1 MQDLSSAEHGKQTD
15 ISASSRDILVNN
27 QKYFSKMKK
36 QGTTKG
42 WAYILLSMMLIGFAL
57 TLLGCKGK
65 EIVTESVRTEY
76 VDRYIHDT
84 IRVDN
89 LTQILDS
96 VRESVIESR
105 RDCVV
110 IVKDTTG
117 NVINTSQWHFRD
129 TNKELSHERTKVDST
144 AYYRSIVD
152 SLRRIKKDST
162 NNTIYIE
169 KELSLWDRMKVKF
182 GGLAFVIVAA
192 TIIYLT
198 WFIKRKDRQ
207 NI

>member
-1 MQDLSSAEHGKQTD
+1 M
-15 ISASSRDILVNN
+15 
-27 QKYFSKMKK
+27 
-36 QGTTKG
+36 
-42 WAYILLSMMLIGFAL
+42 LLSMMLIGFAL
-57 TLLGCKGK
+57 TLIGCKGK
-65 EIVTESVRTEY
+65 EIVTETVKTEY

-96 VRESVIESR
+96 IRESVIESR

-110 IVKDTTG
+110 IVKDTAG
-117 NVINTSQWHFRD
+117 NVINSSQWHFRD
-129 TNKELSHERTKVDST
+129 TNKELSHSKEKIDST
-144 AYYRSIVD
+144 AYFRSIID
-152 SLRRIKKDST
+152 SLRRIKQDSV
-162 NNTIYIE
+162 YIKKEVE
-169 KELSLWDRMKVKF
+169 KELSLWDRTKIKF
-182 GGLAFVIVAA
+182 GGLAFCIVAA

>member
-1 MQDLSSAEHGKQTD
+1 
-15 ISASSRDILVNN
+15 
-27 QKYFSKMKK
+27 MKK
-36 QGTTKG
+36 QGTSTG
-42 WAYILLSMMLIGFAL
+42 WAYMLLSMMLIGFAL
-57 TLLGCKGK
+57 TLIGCKGK
-65 EIVTESVRTEY
+65 QIVTETVRTEY
-76 VDRYIHDT
+76 IDRYVHDT
-84 IRVDN
+84 IHVDN

-96 VRESVIESR
+96 IRESAIESR

-129 TNKELSHERTKVDST
+129 KTKELSHERTKVDST
-144 AYYRSIVD
+144 AYFRSIVD
-152 SLRRIKKDST
+152 SLRRIKNDST
-162 NNTIYIE
+162 IITQYVE
-169 KELSLWDRMKVKF
+169 KKLSLWDSIKIKF
-182 GGLAFVIVAA
+182 GGLAFCIVAA

>member
-1 MQDLSSAEHGKQTD
+1 
-15 ISASSRDILVNN
+15 
-27 QKYFSKMKK
+27 MKN
-36 QGTTKG
+36 QGTSTG

-65 EIVTESVRTEY
+65 QIVTESVRTEY
-76 VDRYIHDT
+76 IDRYIHDT

-96 VRESVIESR
+96 IRESVIESVK
-105 RDCVV
+105 DCVV
-110 IVKDTTG
+110 IVKDTAG
-117 NVINTSQWHFRD
+117 NVINTAQWHYRD
-129 TNKELSHERTKVDST
+129 TSKELSHSKEKVDST
-144 AYYRSIVD
+144 AYYRSIID
-152 SLRRIKKDST
+152 SLRRIKQDSL
-162 NNTIYIE
+162 YIEKVVE
-169 KELSLWDRMKVKF
+169 KELSLWDRTKIKF
-182 GGLAFVIVAA
+182 GGLAFCIVAA

>member
-1 MQDLSSAEHGKQTD
+1 
-15 ISASSRDILVNN
+15 
-27 QKYFSKMKK
+27 MKK

-57 TLLGCKGK
+57 TLIGCKGK
-65 EIVTESVRTEY
+65 EIVTETVKTEY
-76 VDRYIHDT
+76 IDRYIHDT
-84 IRVDN
+84 IRIDN
-89 LTQILDS
+89 LTQIIDS
-96 VRESVIESR
+96 IRESVIESK

-169 KELSLWDRMKVKF
+169 KELSLWDRIKVKF

>member
-1 MQDLSSAEHGKQTD
+1 
-15 ISASSRDILVNN
+15 
-27 QKYFSKMKK
+27 MKIK
-36 QGTTKG
+36 QGTSKG

-57 TLLGCKGK
+57 TLIGCKGK

-96 VRESVIESR
+96 IRESVTESV

-110 IVKDTTG
+110 IVKDTAG
-117 NVINTSQWHFRD
+117 NVINSSQWHFRD
-129 TNKELSHERTKVDST
+129 TNKELSHSKEKFDSV
-144 AYYRSIVD
+144 AYYRSVID
-152 SLRRIKKDST
+152 SLRRIKNDSV
-162 NNTIYIE
+162 YIE
-169 KELSLWDRMKVKF
+169 KVIEKQLSLWDRTKIRF
-182 GGLAFVIVAA
+182 GGLAFIIVAA

-198 WFIKRKDRQ
+198 WYTKRKDRR

>member
-1 MQDLSSAEHGKQTD
+1 M
-15 ISASSRDILVNN
+15 
-27 QKYFSKMKK
+27 
-36 QGTTKG
+36 
-42 WAYILLSMMLIGFAL
+42 LLSMMLIGFAL

-96 VRESVIESR
+96 IRESVIESVK
-105 RDCVV
+105 DCVV
-110 IVKDTTG
+110 IEIDTAG
-117 NVINTSQWHFRD
+117 NVINSSQWHFRD
-129 TNKELSHERTKVDST
+129 KTKELSHERTKVDST

-152 SLRRIKKDST
+152 SLRRIKQDS
-162 NNTIYIE
+162 IYITKTE
-169 KELSLWDRMKVKF
+169 QQKLSLWDSIKIKF
-182 GGLAFVIVAA
+182 GGLAFCIVAA

-198 WFIKRKDRQ
+198 WYVKRKDRQ

>member
-1 MQDLSSAEHGKQTD
+1 
-15 ISASSRDILVNN
+15 
-27 QKYFSKMKK
+27 MKK
-36 QGTTKG
+36 QGTSTG
-42 WAYILLSMMLIGFAL
+42 WAYMLLSMMLIGFAL

-65 EIVTESVRTEY
+65 QIVTESVRTEY

-96 VRESVIESR
+96 IRESVIESK

-110 IVKDTTG
+110 IEIDTAG
-117 NVINTSQWHFRD
+117 NVINTAQWHYRD
-129 TNKELSHERTKVDST
+129 TNKELSHSKEKVDST

-182 GGLAFVIVAA
+182 GGLAFCIVAA

-198 WFIKRKDRQ
+198 WFIKRKDKQ

>member
-1 MQDLSSAEHGKQTD
+1 
-15 ISASSRDILVNN
+15 
-27 QKYFSKMKK
+27 MKN
-36 QGTTKG
+36 QGTSTG
-42 WAYILLSMMLIGFAL
+42 WAYMLLSMMLIGFAL

-84 IRVDN
+84 IQVDN

-96 VRESVIESR
+96 IRESVTESV

-110 IVKDTTG
+110 IVQDTAG
-117 NVINTSQWHFRD
+117 NVIYRDRWHFRD
-129 TNKELSHERTKVDST
+129 KTKELSHERTKVDST

-152 SLRRIKKDST
+152 SLRRIKNDST
-162 NNTIYIE
+162 IITQYVE
-169 KELSLWDRMKVKF
+169 KKLSLWDSIKIKF

-198 WFIKRKDRQ
+198 WYIKRKDRQ

>member
-1 MQDLSSAEHGKQTD
+1 
-15 ISASSRDILVNN
+15 
-27 QKYFSKMKK
+27 MKK

-65 EIVTESVRTEY
+65 QIVTESVRTEY

-96 VRESVIESR
+96 IRESVIESR

-110 IVKDTTG
+110 IVKDTAG
-117 NVINTSQWHFRD
+117 NVINSSQWHYRD
-129 TNKELSHERTKVDST
+129 TNKELSHSKEKVDST
-144 AYYRSIVD
+144 AYFRSIID
-152 SLRRIKKDST
+152 SLRRIKNDST
-162 NNTIYIE
+162 TITQYVE
-169 KELSLWDRMKVKF
+169 KKLSLWDSIKIKF
-182 GGLAFVIVAA
+182 GGLAFCIVAA

-198 WFIKRKDRQ
+198 WYVKRKDKQ

>member
-1 MQDLSSAEHGKQTD
+1 
-15 ISASSRDILVNN
+15 
-27 QKYFSKMKK
+27 MKN
-36 QGTTKG
+36 QGTSTG

-57 TLLGCKGK
+57 TLIGCKGK
-65 EIVTESVRTEY
+65 EIVTTEYKTEY
-76 VDRYIHDT
+76 VDRFIHDT
-84 IRVDN
+84 IRIDN
-89 LTQILDS
+89 LTQIIDS
-96 VRESVIESR
+96 IRESVIESR

-110 IVKDTTG
+110 IIKDTEG
-117 NVINTSQWHFRD
+117 NVINTAQWHFRD
-129 TNKELSHERTKVDST
+129 TNKELSHETTKVDST

-152 SLRRIKKDST
+152 SLRRIKNDSVYIT
-162 NNTIYIE
+162 KTID

-182 GGLAFVIVAA
+182 GGLAFIIVAA